1 MLGAFKQ
8 KKHPTA
14 YNPRFEGSRFIAFSS
29 YWTTTMLTD
38 RQIKAQGAQVIS
50 PYNEQQVQAIGY
62 DLTSET
68 FYRLDEKEVQFIELQ
83 PMESVFV
90 RCKEN
95 IFLPND
101 MAAKVV
107 LRNSRIRQ
115 GLLLTAPVY
124 YPGHKTPVFFRITNV
139 SASEITLKQG
149 CGLATIMFERLSEE
163 VEHPYSG
170 TFQQEK
176 QYVGMG
182 AYKDVYTSAMS
193 RASQKID
200 ELKST
205 EKNIYTN
212 VLALLAIFVA
222 VFSVINVNVSL
233 VNAGDPSL
241 IKLVVWN
248 LCTLGAV
255 GFLVSL
261 TKTPGFSK
269 IGIFASAI
277 LLLVALVLVA

>member
-1 MLGAFKQ
+1 M
-8 KKHPTA
+8 T
-14 YNPRFEGSRFIAFSS
+14 I
-29 YWTTTMLTD
+29 MLTD
-38 RQIKAQGAQVIS
+38 RQIKAQGTRLLS

-68 FYRLDEKEVQFIELQ
+68 FYRLDEKEVSFVELQ

-95 IFLPND
+95 ISLPDN
-101 MAAKVV
+101 MAAKVT

-124 YPGHKTPVFFRITNV
+124 YPGHKTPVFFRVTNV

-149 CGLATIMFERLSEE
+149 CGIASIMFEQLSED
-163 VEHPYSG
+163 VEHPYNG

-176 QYVGMG
+176 QYIGMG
-182 AYKDVYTSAMS
+182 TYKDVYKSAMS
-193 RASQKID
+193 RAAQKID

-233 VNAGDPSL
+233 ANAGDPDL
-241 IKLVVWN
+241 TKLVVWN

-261 TKTPGFSK
+261 TKTSGFSK
-269 IGIFASAI
+269 FGMCASAI
-277 LLLVALVLVA
+277 LLIVALLMVA

>member
-1 MLGAFKQ
+1 
-8 KKHPTA
+8 
-14 YNPRFEGSRFIAFSS
+14 
-29 YWTTTMLTD
+29 MLTD
-38 RQIKAQGAQVIS
+38 RQIKAQGEQLIAPYDAQR
-50 PYNEQQVQAIGY
+50 VQAIGY

-68 FYRLDEKEVQFIELQ
+68 FYRLDEKEVQVIDLQ

-95 IFLPND
+95 ISLPNNT
-101 MAAKVV
+101 AAKVV

-124 YPGHKTPVFFRITNV
+124 YPGHQTPVFFRVTNV
-139 SASEITLKQG
+139 SASAITLKTG
-149 CGLATIMFERLSEE
+149 CGLATIMFELLDED
-163 VEHPYSG
+163 VEHPYDG

-182 AYKDVYTSAMS
+182 SYKDVYKSAMS
-193 RASQKID
+193 QASQKID
-200 ELKST
+200 ELKAA

-222 VFSVINVNVSL
+222 VFSVINVNVSIVNSGDADL
-233 VNAGDPSL
+233 V
-241 IKLVVWN
+241 KLVVWN

-261 TKTPGFSK
+261 TKTPNFSK
-269 IGIFASAI
+269 IGMAASAF
-277 LLLVALVLVA
+277 LLLVALCLVA

>member
-1 MLGAFKQ
+1 MGFCKA
-8 KKHPTA
+8 KKYSTS
-14 YNPRFEGSRFIAFSS
+14 YNQRFGGTRFIASSS

-38 RQIKAQGAQVIS
+38 RQIKAQGPQLLGS
-50 PYNEQQVQAIGY
+50 SFNEQQVQAIGY

-68 FYRLDEKEVQFIELQ
+68 FYRLDEKEVQIIELQ

-90 RCKEN
+90 RCREN
-95 IFLPND
+95 ISLPNN

-124 YPGHKTPVFFRITNV
+124 YPGHQTPVFFRITNI
-139 SASEITLKQG
+139 SASEITLKAG
-149 CGLATIMFERLSEE
+149 CGLATIMFEPLSED
-163 VEHPYSG
+163 VQHPYNG

-182 AYKDVYTSAMS
+182 SYKDVYQSAMS

-205 EKNIYTN
+205 ERNIYTN

-233 VNAGDPSL
+233 VNAGDPNL
-241 IKLVVWN
+241 TKLVVWN

-255 GFLVSL
+255 GFLISL
-261 TKTPGFSK
+261 TKSTGFSK
-269 IGIFASAI
+269 IGIAASI
-277 LLLVALVLVA
+277 VLLLVALFLVA